1 VEAHVFDFEGDLY
14 DRELAVR
21 FVARIRDERVF
32 SGIDE
37 LRSQIGADA
46 AAARSILGV

>member
-1 VEAHVFDFEGDLY
+1 VEAHIFDFEGDLY

-21 FVARIRDERVF
+21 FVSRIRDERAF
-32 SGIDE
+32 SGINE

-46 AAARSILGV
+46 AAARAILGS